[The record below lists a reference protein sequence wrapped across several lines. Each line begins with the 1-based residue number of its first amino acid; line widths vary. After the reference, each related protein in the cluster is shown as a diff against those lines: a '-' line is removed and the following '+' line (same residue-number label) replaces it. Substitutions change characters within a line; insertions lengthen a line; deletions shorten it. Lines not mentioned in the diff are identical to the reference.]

1 MKKYIVS
8 VLVLS
13 CFLQVQPTAA
23 QLTFQQ
29 LSVLYDSAW
38 TYQNLELLPVRFK
51 TSGDTAVQRFGKSFL
66 NLHQALETG
75 RLSIREMDGVEGPN
89 VHVLEIRNRTG
100 KTVLIQSGELLRG
113 GKQDRVFAGTT
124 LVPPGKEIN
133 YQDVYCVEK
142 GRWNN
147 RPEPFLYAGMADCSL
162 RKLIDVAPRQNEIW
176 HEIDEQYLQLH
187 QVAETWPYP
196 GIIQQDGGADSGY
209 LNFFH
214 QKLRQSDSAFAGFV
228 AISGKRIIACE
239 LFGNTAWCTLSF
251 DGMLSSYLRTVS
263 KKTDLPALS
272 GDSIRI
278 FLDKFL
284 ENNEQQERYLSRYG
298 RIYQVG
304 GKILQLIAYDD
315 H

>member
-1 MKKYIVS
+1 MKKYLVP
-8 VLVLS
+8 VLAIS
-13 CFLQVQPTAA
+13 FFLQVQPTAA

-38 TYQNLELLPVRFK
+38 SYRNLELLPVRFK
-51 TSGDTAVQRFGKSFL
+51 TSGYTAVDSLGEPAL
-66 NLHQALETG
+66 NLRQALQTG
-75 RLSIREMDGVEGPN
+75 RLSIREMSGVEGPN

-100 KTVLIQSGELLRG
+100 KTVLIQSGELLKG
-113 GKQDRVFAGTT
+113 GKQDRVFAETT
-124 LVPPGKEIN
+124 LVPPSREIN

-176 HEIDEQYLQLH
+176 HEIDDQYLGLH
-187 QVAETWPYP
+187 QVSETWPYP
-196 GIIQQDGGADSGY
+196 RIFQNDGGADSGY

-228 AISGKRIIACE
+228 AISGNRIIACE
-239 LFGNTAWCTLSF
+239 LFGNTAWCTVSF

-263 KKTDLPALS
+263 KKPDLPIVSA
-272 GDSIRI
+272 DSIRI

-298 RIYQVG
+298 RIYLVG
-304 GKILQLIAYDD
+304 GKIIQLIAYDD